1 MVAAGEVVASGWG
14 GTDFQGK
21 GQLFREGAVPSSEMG
36 SVLCP
41 GKVGL
46 GRRGFIQ
53 GLAGLM
59 GDADT
64 SFLLGN
70 S

>member
-1 MVAAGEVVASGWG
+1 MASGWG

-46 GRRGFIQ
+46 GRRAFIQ
-53 GLAGLM
+53 GGSSVS
-59 GDADT
+59 G
-64 SFLLGN
+64 SG
-70 S
+70 